1 MSFLFTEDG
10 PICFKF
16 ATHMYG
22 NGVGILRVKYRS
34 DDKVNKEEQEGILWE
49 MSGEAGNNW
58 YIAQLPIA
66 SSSSFHIAFEGIV
79 GPNYL
84 GNIAIDS
91 ISLEQ
96 GECPSMLLILLFF
109 SLLIKLIKGQYFFL
123 KKTYRFKKLLKMFKT
138 FKHQRLLNYKA
149 LYKVI
154 VFFIHLHTLVTNE
167 LIFEKFFELILVLL
181 LVFRH

>member
-1 MSFLFTEDG
+1 MHTDTTYVIIKVHTFTSFTEDG

-34 DDKVNKEEQEGILWE
+34 EERDEDKGDKEDDRTLWE

-58 YIAQLPIA
+58 YTAQLPIA
-66 SSSSFHIAFEGIV
+66 SSTAFHIIFEGTV

-91 ISLEQ
+91 ISMEQ
-96 GECPSMLLILLFF
+96 GVCPSRLLIYLLFF
-109 SLLIKLIKGQYFFL
+109 PVFYTVTTQSYQSYKIE
-123 KKTYRFKKLLKMFKT
+123 
-138 FKHQRLLNYKA
+138 NY
-149 LYKVI
+149 
-154 VFFIHLHTLVTNE
+154 
-167 LIFEKFFELILVLL
+167 IL
-181 LVFRH
+181 